1 MVKPQDLISVFHT
14 MLREHWAYKW
24 GSHEKGCVDCAGAF
38 KYAFSL
44 FGVSFASGSNTIA
57 RRYIVGELLPVS
69 QAAPGMAAFKVRPWT
84 KSQEGNSWYNKPPG
98 DIYHIGLVDDNPA
111 YVLNAKSEKSGFSRD
126 KLSSN
131 WAYVAYLKNVDYGA
145 KQKMETMKVT
155 LPAGVKGSTVNFRKQ
170 PSMQADIIEQIPVGS
185 AVEVVDASGEWKKI
199 QYQGR
204 DGWML
209 GIYLSSENNVT
220 VPIADLE
227 KIYDT
232 IGDWLGRRG

>member
-1 MVKPQDLISVFHT
+1 MVKPQDLISVFQT

-69 QAAPGMAAFKVRPWT
+69 QAAPGMAAFKVRPWA

-126 KLSSN
+126 KISS
-131 WAYVAYLKNVDYGA
+131 WAYVAYLKKVDYGE

-185 AVEVVDASGEWKKI
+185 AVEVLDASGEWKKI

-209 GIYLSSENNVT
+209 AKYLSDGNND
-220 VPIADLE
+220 PWDALKQIRDIADAAL
-227 KIYDT
+227 K
-232 IGDWLGRRG
+232 GRG